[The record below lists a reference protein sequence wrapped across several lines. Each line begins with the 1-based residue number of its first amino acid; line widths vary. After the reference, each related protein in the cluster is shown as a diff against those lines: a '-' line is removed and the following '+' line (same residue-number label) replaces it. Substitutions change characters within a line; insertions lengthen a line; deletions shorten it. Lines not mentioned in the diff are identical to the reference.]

1 MLLFFFHSLECSRVL
16 LINLYKEVL
25 KMRTAKEDAKRKL
38 KTRVDTLSY
47 LLIGDGEKLLLDL
60 TWKLVFEAKA
70 EYDQLNKIEIKII
83 KEGN

>member
-1 MLLFFFHSLECSRVL
+1 
-16 LINLYKEVL
+16 
-25 KMRTAKEDAKRKL
+25 MRTAKEDAKRKL